1 VSGGDKVSEYAA
13 LLDWL
18 TGERALTGRVRLVRA
33 APGEGQLGGVF
44 DMLAVALGSG
54 GALVALANSLTA
66 WIKTRHQRI
75 SVTVE
80 GPSGR
85 VILTSD
91 GPADVLPLLQ
101 EIVRAPHEP

>member
-1 VSGGDKVSEYAA
+1 VCGGDEVSEYAA

-18 TGERALTGRVRLVRA
+18 TGERALAGRARLVRA
-33 APGEGQLGGVF
+33 APGEGQMGGAF

-54 GALVALANSLTA
+54 GALVALANSVTA

-75 SVTVE
+75 SVTIE

-85 VILTSD
+85 VTLTSD

-101 EIVRAPHEP
+101 QIMREPHEP